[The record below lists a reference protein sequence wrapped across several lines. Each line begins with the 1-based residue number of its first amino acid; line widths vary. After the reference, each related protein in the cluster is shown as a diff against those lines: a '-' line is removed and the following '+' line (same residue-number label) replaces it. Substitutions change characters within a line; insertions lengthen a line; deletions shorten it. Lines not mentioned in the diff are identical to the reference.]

1 MLPEK
6 LDGQKNI
13 GQILGSPF
21 LRHGKDNDLFLTMQ
35 VFIFLF
41 PKILARHLAVVYIHR
56 LLIADTHMGPNVVV
70 EVYHR
75 RDFSQG
81 LCVVAEHS
89 LMVEPLVLED
99 TVHTLCYGVVRGIVT
114 LGHADAYMMLH
125 EDSDVLLA
133 GILHATVGMMDGTA
147 EISASSR
154 PDGDD
159 SKLPSFW
166 TVALII

>member
-1 MLPEK
+1 
-6 LDGQKNI
+6 
-13 GQILGSPF
+13 
-21 LRHGKDNDLFLTMQ
+21 MQ

-154 PDGDD
+154 PDGHLQSLDA
-159 SKLPSFW
+159 W
-166 TVALII
+166 E